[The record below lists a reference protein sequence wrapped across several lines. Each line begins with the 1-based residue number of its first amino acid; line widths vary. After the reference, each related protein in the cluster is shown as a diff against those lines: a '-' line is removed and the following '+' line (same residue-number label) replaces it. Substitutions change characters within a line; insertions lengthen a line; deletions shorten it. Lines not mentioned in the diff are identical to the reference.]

1 MSEIII
7 DQEFKW
13 LLPALD
19 AAAYAWLEENI
30 VEHGCMNPLVLWNGI
45 LIDGHNRYAIV
56 QKHGLPF
63 NTIDMEFDSRDDV
76 IIWMISSQISRRNL
90 TPKQL
95 TFFRGLH
102 YNAEKRI
109 ITNESGTNQH
119 SEVGYHN
126 DNQPKMEPTRIKLA
140 EQYNVS
146 PITIIRDGQ
155 VAKAITAIGE
165 TSPEAKRKIL
175 SGKGN
180 ISRKQLR
187 ELSTKTNEEISE
199 TIERIL
205 DGTHEGRRTQNPENT
220 DRQTPSGSALY
231 EQLTLETFINRIAD
245 DFNAGIKNLSINDDA
260 EESKAALRA
269 LINTLEDLYRQI

>member
-1 MSEIII
+1 
-7 DQEFKW
+7 
-13 LLPALD
+13 
-19 AAAYAWLEENI
+19 
-30 VEHGCMNPLVLWNGI
+30 
-45 LIDGHNRYAIV
+45 
-56 QKHGLPF
+56 
-63 NTIDMEFDSRDDV
+63 
-76 IIWMISSQISRRNL
+76 
-90 TPKQL
+90 
-95 TFFRGLH
+95 
-102 YNAEKRI
+102 
-109 ITNESGTNQH
+109 
-119 SEVGYHN
+119 
-126 DNQPKMEPTRIKLA
+126 MEPTRIKLA

-231 EQLTLETFINRIAD
+231 EQLTLETLINKLAD
-245 DFNAGIKNLSINDDA
+245 DFNAGVKNLSINDDA
-260 EESKAALRA
+260 KESKTALRA
-269 LINTLEDLYRQI
+269 LINTLENLYRQIGGTLN